1 MFTNEAFAFL
11 KSSAL
16 VIAGKCVW
24 RSLQSAVKLLPPKV
38 LQSGLSGAIPSL
50 LHKRHSAQAG
60 RRQHSVWL
68 EALWKICV
76 FLRGRLSW
84 LMNIKEENVL
94 LNDLCAS
101 NCLCELVLFLFL
113 CIFCLVRE
121 EENLWYLCEVIHTS
135 DAYCTYCI
143 AVKKTANWLAQHN
156 FHKACVKKLP
166 GSYKRKQVFYI
177 LKWQTFEF
185 YFP

>member
-1 MFTNEAFAFL
+1 MFTNEAFAVL

-94 LNDLCAS
+94 LNYLSAS
-101 NCLCELVLFLFL
+101 NCLCELVLFIFSVHLL
-113 CIFCLVRE
+113 PCKRGRESVIPLWSYPHIWCILHILYSCQ
-121 EENLWYLCEVIHTS
+121 ENS
-135 DAYCTYCI
+135 
-143 AVKKTANWLAQHN
+143 
-156 FHKACVKKLP
+156 KLI
-166 GSYKRKQVFYI
+166 GS
-177 LKWQTFEF
+177 T
-185 YFP
+185 